1 MDLFS
6 DTSSILVASTTRNT
20 ARTLPQSSGYLL
32 QRGSFCF
39 IGQIDQH
46 RDLLLVHDDLIHK
59 QLQDLLRALCL
70 YFQQTVCEVLEVFQF
85 QLRRVGLQQSHF
97 RFQSRFLLFQ
107 LLHGRLQGCR
117 CDAVQHGVYG
127 VLQFL
132 FRFLQSPLCSRQI
145 GVFVGALLV

>member
-1 MDLFS
+1 MPS
-6 DTSSILVASTTRNT
+6 AC
-20 ARTLPQSSGYLL
+20 TL
-32 QRGSFCF
+32 
-39 IGQIDQH
+39 
-46 RDLLLVHDDLIHK
+46 
-59 QLQDLLRALCL
+59 
-70 YFQQTVCEVLEVFQF
+70 QQTVCKVLEMLQL
-85 QLRRVGLQQSHF
+85 QLRCVGLQQSHF

-145 GVFVGALLV
+145 GVFVVLRWYSA